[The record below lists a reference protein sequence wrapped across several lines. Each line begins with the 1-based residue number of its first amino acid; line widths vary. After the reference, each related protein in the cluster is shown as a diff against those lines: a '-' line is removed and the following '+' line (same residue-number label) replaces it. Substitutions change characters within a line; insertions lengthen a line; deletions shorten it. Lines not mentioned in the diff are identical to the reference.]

1 MPQNMV
7 PMIANFTKVPVMPAE
22 QQIFM
27 QMANGGQADA
37 QKELTLE
44 MLLRQMQ
51 SAAPQQAF
59 VQSNESMQNFE

>member
-1 MPQNMV
+1 
-7 PMIANFTKVPVMPAE
+7 
-22 QQIFM
+22 
-27 QMANGGQADA
+27 
-37 QKELTLE
+37 